1 LIGAMIIGFLVFGEV
16 PTTLTLIGAA
26 IVIGTG
32 LFTFY
37 RERKLL
43 RA

>member
-1 LIGAMIIGFLVFGEV
+1 VVFAEI
-16 PTTLTLIGAA
+16 PQALTLIGAA

-37 RERKLL
+37 RERKLS